1 MRLPLS
7 GNTIYSIFFKSRSL
21 SYIPWILLL
30 LVLKGCGEEVKKM
43 RVPAV
48 ELYQEAFVAFED
60 EYYQEAEKKFQD
72 CLLYTSPS
80 PRDGCR
86 SRMPSSA

>member
-7 GNTIYSIFFKSRSL
+7 GKAIYCTFFKFRSPRF
-21 SYIPWILLL
+21 IAWIMLL
-30 LVLKGCGEEVKKM
+30 LVLQGCGEEVKKM

-60 EYYQEAEKKFQD
+60 
-72 CLLYTSPS
+72 
-80 PRDGCR
+80 
-86 SRMPSSA
+86 